1 MLAVEEIKR
10 CIDDDAAS
18 QKKKLAEI
26 GQKYYDGDHDIK
38 SYKLFY
44 VNADGKVLEDTT
56 RSNVKISHPFFTEL
70 VDQAVQY
77 ILSGSDGFIKSDIPE
92 LQTELDKYFNE
103 DEDFI
108 AELSEVLTGSQVK
121 GFEYMHAYKNPDN
134 RTAFQCANSMGV
146 VEIKAKDTD
155 TNADH
160 VIYWYVD
167 REVREQNVVAP
178 LSA

>member
-10 CIDDDAAS
+10 FIDDDAAS

-108 AELSEVLTGSQVK
+108 AELSNRRLSRAISADYFRRKHLSQSAVNEAK
-121 GFEYMHAYKNPDN
+121 AHYIGCHRRLSRAY
-134 RTAFQCANSMGV
+134 FS
-146 VEIKAKDTD
+146 
-155 TNADH
+155 
-160 VIYWYVD
+160 
-167 REVREQNVVAP
+167 
-178 LSA
+178 SAMAGLK